1 MPVGN
6 DWGSEVLAESCTWLV
21 AWDAAAGES
30 ATGVALPTD
39 GSGVESQVCSTA
51 PQPQVN
57 STNPASEI
65 ASQPGMPIAFLLV
78 S

>member
-21 AWDAAAGES
+21 AWDAEAGES

-57 STNPASEI
+57 STNPAAEI
-65 ASQPGMPIAFLLV
+65 VSHPGMTIAFLLV